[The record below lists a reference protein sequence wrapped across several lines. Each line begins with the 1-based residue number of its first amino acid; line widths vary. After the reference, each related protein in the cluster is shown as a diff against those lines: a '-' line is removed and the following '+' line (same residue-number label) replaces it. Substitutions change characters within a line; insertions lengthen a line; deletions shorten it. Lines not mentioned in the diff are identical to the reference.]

1 MAAMTTTE
9 IDALPTYTNTQLLKL
24 VDFQIQ
30 SILAGGQ
37 RYSFSGAGGREM
49 EKARLDD
56 LFKRRAELVA
66 LIEEEDAGDVSDG
79 GFALVQY
86 GERV

>member
-1 MAAMTTTE
+1 MPAMTTDQ

-24 VDFQIQ
+24 IDFQIQ

-37 RYSFSGAGGREM
+37 RYSGADARQM
-49 EKARLDD
+49 EKAKLDD

-66 LIEEEDAGDVSDG
+66 LIDEESIEDTG
-79 GFALVQY
+79 GTALVVY